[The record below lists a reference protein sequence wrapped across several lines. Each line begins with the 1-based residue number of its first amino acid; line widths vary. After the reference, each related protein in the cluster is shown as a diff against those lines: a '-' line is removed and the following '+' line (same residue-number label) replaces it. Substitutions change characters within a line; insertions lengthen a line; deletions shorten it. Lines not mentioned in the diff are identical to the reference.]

1 MAATTDRGMTW
12 EPGQY
17 LAFKNQRLRPALEL
31 LARVPLA
38 EPERIVDL
46 GCGAGNVTRF
56 LRERWPRAELVGVD
70 SSQEMLATAAK
81 DLPEVNWQRA
91 DMAAWEPPEP
101 VNLIYSNAALHW
113 VRNHPALFP
122 RLLESLRGGG
132 MLAVQMPR
140 NFLAPSHRLMHDAAQ
155 AGPWRE
161 RLAHLTGAPPVLEPG
176 AYYDILAPLC
186 KSLDLWEVEYHQV
199 LTGENPVAEFTKG
212 TWLKSFLDAL
222 QGQQRADFEAEYR
235 RRVAAA
241 YPPRAG
247 GETVFP
253 FKRLFFV
260 ATV

>member
-1 MAATTDRGMTW
+1 MAETSGRSMTW

-31 LARVPLA
+31 LARVPL
-38 EPERIVDL
+38 EQPERIVDL

-56 LRERWPRAELVGVD
+56 LRERWRQSALVGVD

-81 DLPEVNWQRA
+81 ELPEVAWQRA
-91 DMAAWEPPEP
+91 DMATWEPPEP
-101 VNLIYSNAALHW
+101 VDLIYSNAALHW
-113 VRNHPALFP
+113 VRNHPVLFP
-122 RLLESLRGGG
+122 RLLESLRSGGV
-132 MLAVQMPR
+132 LAVQMPR
-140 NFLAPSHRLMHDAAQ
+140 NFLAPSHRLMHEAAQ

-161 RLAHLTGAPPVLEPG
+161 RLAPLIGPPPVLEPG
-176 AYYDILAPLC
+176 AYYDALAPLC
-186 KSLDLWEVEYHQV
+186 RSLDVWEVEYHQV

-212 TWLKSFLDAL
+212 TWLKSYLDAL
-222 QGQQRADFEAEYR
+222 QGQQRVDFEADYR
-235 RRVAAA
+235 ARVAAA
-241 YPPRAG
+241 YPKRAG